1 MTFKDFI
8 CNRLNIFYALLL
20 DNLASYHLLC
30 IPVII
35 LILRRFYNLMFLR
48 NTDHNYLKI
57 IKS

>member
-48 NTDHNYLKI
+48 DTDHNY
-57 IKS
+57 S